1 MMTEQ
6 DFTRFKKVFIT
17 KKASEA
23 FAKKYDL
30 KNYVIKEDHEED
42 VAMLV
47 ANMATKEDLVD
58 LETRLSGQFR
68 DELITQLGP
77 LVSRNES
84 INERQKELDEKFN
97 RIMNSVDKLL
107 IPISVLKE
115 EGAVS
120 AVQYSRQVEW
130 NHKVAEKVQIPFD
143 Y

>member
-1 MMTEQ
+1 MITES
-6 DFTRFKKVFIT
+6 DITKMKKVFAT
-17 KKASEA
+17 KG
-23 FAKKYDL
+23 DL
-30 KNYVIKEDHEED
+30 DIIRKDISNLVTKEDHD
-42 VAMLV
+42 DDMSRLV

-58 LETRLSGQFR
+58 LETRLSEQFR
-68 DELITQLGP
+68 NDLITQIAP

-84 INERQKELDEKFN
+84 INERQKEIDEKFN

-115 EGAVS
+115 EAAVS

>member
-1 MMTEQ
+1 MLTQQ
-6 DFTRFKKVFIT
+6 DVT
-17 KKASEA
+17 KMKDIFLEKSDFLKAIDFYLTKEEHE
-23 FAKKYDL
+23 YDL
-30 KNYVIKEDHEED
+30 AD
-42 VAMLV
+42 LV
-47 ANMATKEDLVD
+47 AHMATKEDLVD
-58 LETRLSGQFR
+58 LETRLSEQFR
-68 DELITQLGP
+68 NDLITQIAP

-115 EGAVS
+115 EAAVS
-120 AVQYSRQVEW
+120 AVQYSRQIEW